1 MPGRFP
7 SAWGLCEESK
17 IEILG
22 KIETRLDALGKR
34 KALGDERSSVRPIA
48 SRLHIDN
55 WWIELNREMFEMG
68 KWKHTGIEAVLE
80 YEYEREKEL
89 KDFNERFIL
98 VQRPPR
104 SRF

>member
-1 MPGRFP
+1 
-7 SAWGLCEESK
+7 
-17 IEILG
+17 
-22 KIETRLDALGKR
+22 
-34 KALGDERSSVRPIA
+34 
-48 SRLHIDN
+48 
-55 WWIELNREMFEMG
+55 MFEMG